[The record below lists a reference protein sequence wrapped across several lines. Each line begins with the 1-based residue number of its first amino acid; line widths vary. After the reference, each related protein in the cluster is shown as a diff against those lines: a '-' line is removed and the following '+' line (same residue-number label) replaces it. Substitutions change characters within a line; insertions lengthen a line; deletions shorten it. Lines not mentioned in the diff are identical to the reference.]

1 MRMPKTM
8 LPSFLLYCYIG
19 AITPG
24 PANLCSLSTALR
36 FGKGIALRQWRGLF
50 TGFFIVSM
58 VSVGITYFLGTMLN
72 QYVGIFAW
80 VGAGYILWMAWHMLR
95 AFGEP
100 IGEKCGHAVL
110 SDRALGAADKCKDH
124 GILPYCIGIL
134 RIALQR
140 LLLGAAGSRPVSS
153 LYRPIANLVWLFA
166 GASLAA
172 VICQS
177 PQGGGYC
184 DGGFFDA
191 VCSQLGMASLRR
203 GRSAYCQKD
212 I

>member
-1 MRMPKTM
+1 MEGIVYRIF
-8 LPSFLLYCYIG
+8 SCVYGVSRDHIFSGNNVESVCGDICVGGSRLY
-19 AITPG
+19 
-24 PANLCSLSTALR
+24 
-36 FGKGIALRQWRGLF
+36 
-50 TGFFIVSM
+50 
-58 VSVGITYFLGTMLN
+58 SVDG
-72 QYVGIFAW
+72 
-80 VGAGYILWMAWHMLR
+80 MAYAP

-110 SDRALGAADKCKDH
+110 SDRAFGAADQCKDH
-124 GILPYCIGIL
+124 GILPYCTGIL
-134 RIALQR
+134 CIALQR

-153 LYRPIANLVWLFA
+153 LYRANGQSGMVICGGLPA
-166 GASLAA
+166 EA
-172 VICQS
+172 ICQS